1 MFKNISFEKR
11 FLVVWKYAQMHK
23 NTFVTTSDSKK
34 YLYRKNVSV
43 GLEVCGNASKHAFN
57 HSRW

>member
-1 MFKNISFEKR
+1 
-11 FLVVWKYAQMHK
+11 MHQ
-23 NTFVTTSDSKK
+23 NTFVTAPDSKK
-34 YLYRKNVSV
+34 YLFRRKVSV